1 MYYKIQN
8 NEIVARGLPSAYTHE
23 DGSVT
28 VGYDLLPQE
37 ELYEQ
42 GWREVIDN
50 IPEYD
55 HTTHHL
61 ESKEIIKS
69 DAVIIEYTVVENDPS
84 SNVVP
89 SQNEIENAEYKIRLT
104 ETLIEM
110 GVLPNVE

>member
-1 MYYKIQN
+1 MFYKVID
-8 NEIVARGLPSAYTHE
+8 NEIVQRGLPTIYTHE
-23 DGSVT
+23 DGSQT
-28 VGYDLLPQE
+28 SGYDLLPDE
-37 ELYEQ
+37 VLEKE